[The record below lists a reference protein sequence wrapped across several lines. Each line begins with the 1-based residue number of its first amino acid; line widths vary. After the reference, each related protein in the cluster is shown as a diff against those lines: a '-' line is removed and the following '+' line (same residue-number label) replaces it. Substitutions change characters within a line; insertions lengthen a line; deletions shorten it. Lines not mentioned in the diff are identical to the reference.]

1 MATKIDFK
9 SVNAALKTSDPESA
23 EKTRARVARK
33 VEKRIA
39 LLAVLA
45 AGETPAHTMKTGTEQ
60 KARKLNAGATV
71 ALVVK
76 LLRAGCLLHQVRE
89 SAPELA
95 HRFPWELAGDA
106 IRSVAGQAGMADTL
120 PFLFGLRTQAD
131 LDDEAALQAELD
143 ALDARDARDAL
154 DAATTPTP
162 ASAPVVEK
170 AARVESDPVS
180 NRAARK
186 AHGKK
191 AA

>member
-143 ALDARDARDAL
+143 ALDA
-154 DAATTPTP
+154 ATTPTP